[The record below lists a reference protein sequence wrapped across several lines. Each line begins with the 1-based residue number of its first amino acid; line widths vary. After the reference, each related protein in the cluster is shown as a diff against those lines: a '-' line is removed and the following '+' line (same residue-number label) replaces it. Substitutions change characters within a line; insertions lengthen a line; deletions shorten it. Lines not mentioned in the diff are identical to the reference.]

1 MVGGISTKV
10 EVLLDRGPSPG
21 VVEDLPEERQF
32 PAVATIGDKG
42 ASINYA
48 NKMLIRELGIKILR
62 REVLLHTVCGTEI
75 DTDPKL
81 CFY

>member
-32 PAVATIGDKG
+32 PAVAAIGDKG
-42 ASINYA
+42 ASINYVHVYEGA
-48 NKMLIRELGIKILR
+48 RVKTLKIREMTTKITEGKFPR
-62 REVLLHTVCGTEI
+62 R
-75 DTDPKL
+75 KS
-81 CFY
+81 

>member
-32 PAVATIGDKG
+32 PAVAAIGDKG
-42 ASINYA
+42 ASINY
-48 NKMLIRELGIKILR
+48 
-62 REVLLHTVCGTEI
+62 VC
-75 DTDPKL
+75 L
-81 CFY
+81 